1 MPTCVHDC
9 PDPNNTPTPTPDPNL
24 NPNPNPNPNPN
35 SNPNQLYEDKLALRQ
50 QLAAAT
56 AESKAAEETV
66 ANYRRGMVDLLDV

>member
-1 MPTCVHDC
+1 VVLDEQFAAVKR
-9 PDPNNTPTPTPDPNL
+9 DVK
-24 NPNPNPNPNPN
+24 
-35 SNPNQLYEDKLALRQ
+35 QLYEDKLALHQ

>member
-1 MPTCVHDC
+1 MIEHPTPH
-9 PDPNNTPTPTPDPNL
+9 PTPTPTLYPDPDPN
-24 NPNPNPNPNPN
+24 PDPK
-35 SNPNQLYEDKLALRQ
+35 PNQDKLALRE

>member
-1 MPTCVHDC
+1 MRGLVLHSQLVLDGGELHLEDC
-9 PDPNNTPTPTPDPNL
+9 SFV
-24 NPNPNPNPNPN
+24 N
-35 SNPNQLYEDKLALRQ
+35 SSAEEGGALRE

>member
-1 MPTCVHDC
+1 MALPRLRICAPTAHR
-9 PDPNNTPTPTPDPNL
+9 
-24 NPNPNPNPNPN
+24 
-35 SNPNQLYEDKLALRQ
+35 YEDKLALRE